1 MRGGELLGG
10 EVRFLAAEI
19 AEAAERIFT
28 IDTTLHI
35 LALVCLDIITPFT

>member
-1 MRGGELLGG
+1 MRGGELFA
-10 EVRFLAAEI
+10 EVQFLAAEI